1 MDQAEIE
8 AGLAEV
14 CAELNAAHGRLV
26 ELVVAA
32 LASRCW
38 EGAGI
43 LSCEQ
48 WVAWHTGCSPHRARE
63 LVTVARRTAELP
75 DAVSALRSGELS
87 VDQVA
92 VIATHVPAAYDGA
105 VAAFARAAT
114 VSQLRRTLRHYHFG
128 IDTPEEQRREPNG
141 VTQGFDG
148 HGRYRLRA
156 VLDADEGAIVRQAL
170 QEAHDAL
177 FRTDDSHVGATD
189 ALVEVARRSLAGVMS
204 PGRRDA
210 FMAIFHVPIGSSAG
224 HLHGGSAL
232 PDRLRRQLLCDGR
245 GVVVG
250 VRHGRP
256 VNLGRSTRIV
266 PTRLR
271 QLIEERDRGC
281 RVPGCTATR
290 VQIHHVRHWED
301 GGTTSPA
308 NLVALCPRH
317 HRLHHSGGLQIDG
330 DPERPDG
337 LVFVDRFGRP
347 VGIRPAGVC
356 PAAPP
361 LPVERPPPGAPS
373 TAAERSIAAA
383 RSAGPDLAS
392 PVRVTGT
399 WRHPTG
405 ERLRTKW
412 VDFAARA
419 TPLATIQ
426 RE

>member
-8 AGLAEV
+8 AALAEV

-26 ELVVAA
+26 GLVAA
-32 LASRCW
+32 ALTSRCW

-63 LVTVARRTAELP
+63 LVAVARRTADLP
-75 DAVSALRSGELS
+75 ETVSALRSGELS
-87 VDQVA
+87 MDQVA
-92 VIATHVPAAYDGA
+92 VVATHTPAEFEGA
-105 VAAFARAAT
+105 VAAFARSAT
-114 VSQLRRTLRHYHFG
+114 VSQLRRTLRHHHFG
-128 IDTPEEQRREPNG
+128 GDPPEVHGRG
-141 VTQGFDG
+141 STDLTQGFDG
-148 HGRYRLRA
+148 DGRYHLRA

-177 FRTDDSHVGATD
+177 FRTSEGRVSATD
-189 ALVEVARRSLAGVMS
+189 ALVEVARRSLGSVTPLS
-204 PGRRDA
+204 RRDA
-210 FMAIFHVPIGSSAG
+210 YMAILHVPVGSSAG
-224 HLHGGSAL
+224 HLHGGVAL

-245 GVVVG
+245 GMVVG

-256 VNLGRSTRIV
+256 VSLGRLTRIV

-290 VQIHHVRHWED
+290 VQIHHLRHWED
-301 GGTTSPA
+301 GGTTAPG
-308 NLVALCPRH
+308 NLVALCHRH

-330 DPERPDG
+330 DPERLDG
-337 LVFVDRFGRP
+337 LVFVDRFGCR
-347 VGIRPAGVC
+347 VGVRVRGVIG
-356 PAAPP
+356 PSTGAAS
-361 LPVERPPPGAPS
+361 LAGAPDRP
-373 TAAERSIAAA
+373 TDGRAHAG
-383 RSAGPDLAS
+383 SA
-392 PVRVTGT
+392 VTGT

-405 ERLRTKW
+405 ERLHTKW
-412 VDFAARA
+412 VDFAARPP
-419 TPLATIQ
+419 TPVLIQ

>member
-26 ELVVAA
+26 ELVAAA
-32 LASRCW
+32 LTSRCW

-63 LVTVARRTAELP
+63 LVSVARRTAELP
-75 DAVSALRSGELS
+75 ETLSALRSGELS
-87 VDQVA
+87 MDQVA
-92 VIATHVPAAYDGA
+92 VVATHTPAVYDGS
-105 VAAFARAAT
+105 VAAFARSAT
-114 VSQLRRTLRHYHFG
+114 VSQLRRTLRHHHFG
-128 IDTPEEQRREPNG
+128 IDPPEEHRREPNG

-148 HGRYRLRA
+148 DGRYRLRA

-177 FRTDDSHVGATD
+177 FRSSDGHISTTD
-189 ALVEVARRSLAGVMS
+189 ALVEVARRSLAGVM
-204 PGRRDA
+204 PLARREA

-224 HLHGGSAL
+224 HLHGGCAL

-256 VNLGRSTRIV
+256 VSLGRSTRIV

-290 VQIHHVRHWED
+290 VQIHHLRHWEN

-317 HRLHHSGGLQIDG
+317 HRLHHGGGLQIDG

-337 LVFVDRFGRP
+337 LAFVDRFGRRVESP
-347 VGIRPAGVC
+347 PAVVRPAAV
-356 PAAPP
+356 AH
-361 LPVERPPPGAPS
+361 S
-373 TAAERSIAAA
+373 TS
-383 RSAGPDLAS
+383 PDLAS
-392 PVRVTGT
+392 PLRVTGT

-412 VDFAARA
+412 VDFAAQPPR
-419 TPLATIQ
+419 PVPVQ

>member
-26 ELVVAA
+26 DLVAAA

-48 WVAWHTGCSPHRARE
+48 WVAWHTGCSPNRARE
-63 LVTVARRTAELP
+63 LVAVARRTAELP
-75 DAVSALRSGELS
+75 ETVSALRSGGLS
-87 VDQVA
+87 MDQVA
-92 VIATHVPAAYDGA
+92 VVATHTPAVYDAA
-105 VAAFARAAT
+105 VAAFARSAT
-114 VSQLRRTLRHYHFG
+114 VSQLRRTLRHHHFG
-128 IDTPEEQRREPNG
+128 IDQPEERRREQNG

-148 HGRYRLRA
+148 DGRYRLRA
-156 VLDADEGAIVRQAL
+156 LLDADEGAIVRQAL

-177 FRTDDSHVGATD
+177 FRTADGRVSATD
-189 ALVEVARRSLAGVMS
+189 ALVEVARRSLAGVM
-204 PGRRDA
+204 PLARREA

-224 HLHGGSAL
+224 HLHGGPAL

-250 VRHGRP
+250 IRHGRP
-256 VNLGRSTRIV
+256 VSLGRSTRIV

-281 RVPGCTATR
+281 RVPGCTSSR
-290 VQIHHVRHWED
+290 VQIHHLRHWEN

-317 HRLHHSGGLQIDG
+317 HRLHHSGGLRIDG

-347 VGIRPAGVC
+347 VGTRPVVERRAERPS
-356 PAAPP
+356 PAAHPT
-361 LPVERPPPGAPS
+361 VAEGS
-373 TAAERSIAAA
+373 TS
-383 RSAGPDLAS
+383 PDLAS

-412 VDFAARA
+412 VDFAAGSPA
-419 TPLATIQ
+419 PVPIQ